1 MTQDFESLDIAPEL
15 IQALETL
22 GHTRPTTVQMEMIPY
37 ALEQRDVMASAP
49 TGTGKTAAFL
59 LPALQHLIDFPRRKP
74 GPPRILVLVPTRE
87 LAAQVLEY
95 AKTLTQFTELKCAAI
110 TGGVDYQDHVG
121 TLHGSCDLVVATP
134 GRLMEYIDSEVFDCR
149 AVECLILDEADRML
163 DMGFIAEMDR
173 IAAETRWRKQTLLLS
188 ATLEGKGL
196 EKFARE
202 VLKDPTT
209 VFADPPRREANK
221 IIQWVHLADNIQ
233 HKQQLLNVILED
245 EGTQRAIVFVKTRE
259 RLTELSA
266 ALDNAGI
273 VHSWIR
279 GEMAQER
286 RNEALQKFRDGV
298 THILLATDVAA
309 RGLDIPEISHVINY
323 DLPRTADV
331 YVHRIGRTARAG
343 RKGIAISLVEAHDMA
358 NLNRI
363 ERYTEQQLKR
373 RVIKGLAPQN
383 KEARLPGKGKGK
395 KGKKKLTASEAKRK
409 AKKQIKKALKKSS
422 RKSEAASKTTDS

>member
-1 MTQDFESLDIAPEL
+1 MTPDFESLDIAPEL
-15 IQALETL
+15 IRALAEL
-22 GHTRPTTVQMEMIPY
+22 GHSRPTTVQQEMIPF
-37 ALEQRDVMASAP
+37 ALDDRDVMASAP

-87 LAAQVLEY
+87 LAQQVLDY
-95 AKTLTQFTELKCAAI
+95 AITLTQFTELKCASI
-110 TGGVDYQDHVG
+110 TGGVEYEKHVG

-134 GRLMEYIDSEVFDCR
+134 GRLMEYINSEVFDCR

-173 IAAETRWRKQTLLLS
+173 IADETRWRKQTLLLS

-196 EKFARE
+196 EKFARD
-202 VLKDPTT
+202 VLKEPAL
-209 VFADPPRREANK
+209 VHSEPPRREANK
-221 IIQWVHLADNIQ
+221 IVQWVHLADNLK
-233 HKQQLLNVILED
+233 HKQALLASILTNE
-245 EGTQRAIVFVKTRE
+245 ETQRAIVFVKTRD
-259 RLTELSA
+259 RLMELSA
-266 ALDNAGI
+266 ALDNANI

-279 GEMAQER
+279 GEMAQDR
-286 RNEALQKFRDGV
+286 RNEALQKFRDGD

-323 DLPRTADV
+323 DLPRTADI

-343 RKGIAISLVEAHDMA
+343 RKGIAVSLIEAHDMA
-358 NLNRI
+358 NLSRI

-373 RVIKGLAPQN
+373 RTIKGLAPQN
-383 KEARLPGKGKGK
+383 REARLPGKGKGK
-395 KGKKKLTASEAKRK
+395 AGKKKLTAVQAKRK
-409 AKKQIKKALKKSS
+409 AKKQLKRAVKKS
-422 RKSEAASKTTDS
+422 AAKNSAAKTTDS